1 MADESYLPRLT
12 ARLADG
18 VSRLPAEVRARHAA
32 YLQNMQNADG
42 GFSGREGG
50 SDLYYTGF
58 ALRGLAVLDA
68 LTPSIGERAGHFLR
82 ESLTRQASVVD
93 FFSLL
98 YACLLV
104 QAGGGPDVLGDS
116 PPDWPD
122 RVASTLESFRTSD
135 GGYTKS
141 VGGVSGSTYHTFLVA
156 LCYQLLGRPVPHR
169 AEVVRFVASRRRE
182 DGGYVEIAPMRRG
195 GTNPTAAAVGLLQ
208 MASEEIPTALDEA
221 RDGVIDFLA
230 DMASSEGGLRANG
243 RAPLADLLST
253 FTAAWTLEQ
262 LCGLHR
268 LDGEQVRR
276 YAESLQLPQGGFHGG
291 LWDDGCDVE
300 YTFYGL
306 GVMGLL
312 ARGH

>member
-1 MADESYLPRLT
+1 MAAEPYLLRLT
-12 ARLADG
+12 LRLADG

-32 YLQNMQNADG
+32 YLRAAQNADG

-68 LTPSIGERAGHFLR
+68 LTPAICERAAGFLR
-82 ESLTRQASVVD
+82 DSLTRQASVVD

-116 PPDWPD
+116 PPDWPE
-122 RVASTLESFRTSD
+122 RVAQTLEGFRASD

-156 LCYQLLGRPVPHR
+156 LCYQLLGRPVPR
-169 AEVVRFVASRRRE
+169 MAEVVRFVASRRRE

-208 MASEEIPTALDEA
+208 MVSDEIPAALKEA

-230 DMASSEGGLRANG
+230 GMASPEGGLRAND

-262 LCGLHR
+262 LGGLR
-268 LDGEQVRR
+268 CLDAEQVRR
-276 YAESLQLPQGGFHGG
+276 YVESLQRPEGGFHGG
-291 LWDDGCDVE
+291 LWDEGSDVE

-306 GVMGLL
+306 GALGLF
-312 ARGH
+312 A